1 MTQVVTID
9 KEMGYTHADFFR
21 LLPRAMGDNPYVID
35 GLQVQCTLPSGSLK
49 ITLGKECE
57 RRLFLVV
64 MPYTNITFEYYGVSE
79 EDRET
84 FIKYFDL
91 RFMKGLG

>member
-1 MTQVVTID
+1 MIIKKD
-9 KEMGYTHADFFR
+9 MGYTHADFFR
-21 LLPRAMGDNPYVID
+21 LLPSAMGANPYEIN
-35 GLQVQCTLPSGSLK
+35 GLEVKCALPSGNLT
-49 ITLGKECE
+49 ITLDEERE

-64 MPYTNITFEYYGVSE
+64 MPCTQVTFEYENVSDK
-79 EDRET
+79 DRKA

>member
-1 MTQVVTID
+1 MKVK

-21 LLPRAMGDNPYVID
+21 LLPRAMGDTPYEIN
-35 GLQVQCTLPSGSLK
+35 GLEINCTLPTGSLK
-49 ITLGKECE
+49 ITLGPE
-57 RRLFLVV
+57 RERKLVLVV
-64 MPYTNITFEYYGVSE
+64 MPCVDITFEYENVTD
-79 EDRET
+79 EDREA